1 MTRRMKIVGTLAAIA
16 VLVVSVCVLVAPDAA
31 LAKGKPK
38 PPPCPCPE
46 TIELPDGTVCVL
58 EACGFDC
65 VYTCPFP
72 F

>member
-1 MTRRMKIVGTLAAIA
+1 MSRRTRVVTSLAAA
-16 VLVVSVCVLVAPDAA
+16 AALVAGVCLLVAPSAA

-58 EACGFDC
+58 EACGDDC
-65 VYTCPFP
+65 VYSCPLP